1 MEYAGDSLIEV
12 ENVRGKSRLV
22 SAKSIKPLKIL
33 NPDCES
39 ASHIVLAGYGGGM
52 LAGDYVGIS
61 IKAGAGTKSFLTT
74 QSNSRYFKSENGKSA
89 TQILKGKLTSDAL
102 FVNFPDPLIPH
113 RDSHIK
119 QIQDWNLEGESM
131 LLSIDWFTSGRSEG
145 GEQFE
150 YISFESQME
159 VHVSDELVLKDKFS
173 FSPNESNARS
183 QAVFGKYNHFLSG
196 YLISGAESSKYQD
209 LRLFLKELCHV
220 SESALEN
227 YSLGNEKVIYACDEV
242 KPGVLVFRLLGDRRL
257 DLEKYT
263 RAISEKL
270 SSPEFLGFDFVKR
283 RF

>member
-1 MEYAGDSLIEV
+1 MKDAGDSLIEI

-33 NPDCES
+33 NPDCET

-61 IKAGAGTKSFLTT
+61 INAGAGTNSFLTT

-89 TQILKGKLTSDAL
+89 TQALKGNLLSDAL

-113 RDSHIK
+113 KNSHINQK
-119 QIQDWNLEGESM
+119 QEWRLEGDSL

-150 YISFESQME
+150 YGSFESQME
-159 VHVSDELVLKDKFS
+159 VHFSGELVLKDKIS
-173 FSPNESNARS
+173 FMPKESNARS

-196 YLISGAESSKYQD
+196 YLVGSAGSEKYQA
-209 LRLFLKELCHV
+209 LSSFFKALCHV
-220 SESALEN
+220 PESALEN
-227 YSLGNEKVIYACDEV
+227 LSVGNEKVIYACDEV
-242 KPGVLVFRLLGDRRL
+242 KPGVLIFRLLGDRRL

-263 RAISEKL
+263 KSISEKL
-270 SSPEFLGFDFVKR
+270 ADQEYLGFDFYKR